1 MNPTSRSR
9 LYAVQAF
16 YALQIDSHTNLT
28 AVLDVISI
36 AEKKG
41 KSKILKLT
49 KEIIDFAVKEK
60 SSIDFVI
67 TNYSERT
74 KELDKMNPLVYSI
87 LIVALAEMM
96 KFEKTK
102 KAIIISEYIN
112 IANDFFG
119 RGEVSFINAV
129 LDKFAKNAA

>member
-16 YALQIDSHTNLT
+16 YALQIDAHTNLT
-28 AVLDVISI
+28 AVLEVISI
-36 AEKKG
+36 SEKKG
-41 KSKILKLT
+41 KGKILKLT

-60 SSIDFVI
+60 SSIDFI
-67 TNYSERT
+67 ISNFSERT
-74 KELDKMNPLVYSI
+74 KEMDKINPLVYSI
-87 LIVALAEMM
+87 LVIALAEML

-102 KAIIISEYIN
+102 KPIIISEYIS

-119 RGEVSFINAV
+119 KGELSFVNAV
-129 LDKFAKNAA
+129 LDKFSRSVI